1 MRFYVPGGS
10 RIFSKLFEMKKFA
23 FALFAA
29 VAFLAAVPSAVSAQE
44 QQEPPTVE
52 ELAAKEAERLESL
65 LDLEY
70 WQVFY
75 VDSTL
80 QYNFQ
85 AMKDEL
91 EALQKSKVSNSSLY
105 VAVQDKWMEQI
116 DKSYRQIFTDEQW
129 ATYLKN
135 GAAKQQKAREKRK
148 MKAVKAEQKLRE
160 KLGL

>member
-1 MRFYVPGGS
+1 MTMRNS
-10 RIFSKLFEMKKFA
+10 RNM
-23 FALFAA
+23 LFA
-29 VAFLAAVPSAVSAQE
+29 VLLAAATGVCAPAMAQE
-44 QQEPPTVE
+44 QN
-52 ELAAKEAERLESL
+52 ELPDMTEIAENESSRLQRTL
-65 LDLEY
+65 GLDDS
-70 WQVFY
+70 QTFY

-80 QYNFQ
+80 KHDFP
-85 AMKDEL
+85 AMQEEL
-91 EALQKSKVSNSSLY
+91 MALQTSKVSNADIY
-105 VAVQDKWMEQI
+105 IRVQDKWMEQI

>member
-1 MRFYVPGGS
+1 MHFYVPGGS

-29 VAFLAAVPSAVSAQE
+29 VAFMAADPSAIFAQE

-52 ELAAKEAERLESL
+52 EMAAKEAERLEGL

-85 AMKDEL
+85 AMKDEM
-91 EALQKSKVSNSSLY
+91 ESLQRSKVSNTSLY
-105 VAVQDKWMEQI
+105 IAVQDKWMDKI
-116 DKSYRQIFTDEQW
+116 DSTYMRIFNEDQW
-129 ATYLKN
+129 KAYLKS
-135 GAAKQQKAREKRK
+135 GAAKQQKARAKRK
-148 MKAVKAEQKLRE
+148 AKSEESVSPKR
-160 KLGL
+160 